1 MRNQLRY
8 LSLIGIA
15 VSISYI
21 LLTPSESPS
30 LWLILTYT
38 QIFLNHLLVSAA
50 KLHLSSS
57 TNLIF
62 ASFTLTT
69 LSTVSCVVG
78 SFFYLYLSPI
88 NYTSK
93 SLMSLILYLQL
104 SCLHSSLSSFE
115 LLSKPPRS
123 PLIPIIPTN
132 YL

>member
-15 VSISYI
+15 VCISYI
-21 LLTPSESPS
+21 VLSPLESPS
-30 LWLILTYT
+30 LWLILTYIP
-38 QIFLNHLLVSAA
+38 IFLNHLLVSVA
-50 KLHLSSS
+50 KPQFSSS

-69 LSTVSCVVG
+69 LSTVSCIVG
-78 SFFYLYLSPI
+78 SFFYLYLSQI
-88 NYTSK
+88 NYSNK
-93 SLMSLILYLQL
+93 SLMSLMLYLQL

-115 LLSKPPRS
+115 LLSKPPRNQI
-123 PLIPIIPTN
+123 IPIMSTN